1 MGRRRSRRSSR
12 RRTALPQHTP
22 TRKAA
27 PSDWGGRQTRARTTS
42 LARNARAPT
51 PGGYL
56 MHTLST
62 RTLSALA
69 YDRGEDYDPA
79 DPVCPDLLEALSLV
93 EQARPVIGEDG
104 PYERARQRQRERR
117 QADGI
122 PDWFSAEDLI
132 AAPWDTAD
140 SRFVLA
146 IDPAARAHPSKARGA
161 RAAPT
166 RGCHTVHN
174 HLPPKEVTCT
184 RPVEP
189 RS

>member
-1 MGRRRSRRSSR
+1 M
-12 RRTALPQHTP
+12 HTP
-22 TRKAA
+22 
-27 PSDWGGRQTRARTTS
+27 
-42 LARNARAPT
+42 
-51 PGGYL
+51 
-56 MHTLST
+56 ST

-122 PDWFSAEDLI
+122 PAWFSAEDLI

-140 SRFVLA
+140 SRFV
-146 IDPAARAHPSKARGA
+146 
-161 RAAPT
+161 
-166 RGCHTVHN
+166 
-174 HLPPKEVTCT
+174 
-184 RPVEP
+184 
-189 RS
+189 